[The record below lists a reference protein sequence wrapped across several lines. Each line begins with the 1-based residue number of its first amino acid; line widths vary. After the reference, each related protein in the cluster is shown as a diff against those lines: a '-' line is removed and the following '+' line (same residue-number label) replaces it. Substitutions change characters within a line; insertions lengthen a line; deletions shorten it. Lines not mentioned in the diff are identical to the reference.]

1 MLCGLRTPVH
11 DNFLPYFQKNTFKA
25 ENAIKKDDE
34 PIFKLKTVIISS
46 YEK

>member
-11 DNFLPYFQKNTFKA
+11 DNFLPYFQKNTFAA
-25 ENAIKKDDE
+25 ENAIKNAVAAV
-34 PIFKLKTVIISS
+34 FKLKTIITPS